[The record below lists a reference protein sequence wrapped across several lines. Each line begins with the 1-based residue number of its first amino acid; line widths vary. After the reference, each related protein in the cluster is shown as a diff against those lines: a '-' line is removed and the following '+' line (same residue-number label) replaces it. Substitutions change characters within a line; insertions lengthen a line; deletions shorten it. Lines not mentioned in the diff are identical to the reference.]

1 MIQAK
6 VSLSESQAKFV
17 DSYQELGFK
26 DKSSLVREAIDK
38 MQEDI
43 LQKSLEESA
52 QLYKTLYEEDGE
64 LQELTERGMEDW
76 PND

>member
-64 LQELTERGMEDW
+64 LQELTESGMEDW